1 MKPSHVAI
9 VGVLHAK
16 EKPDVF
22 MDAGGI
28 LRALMRRDARIWA
41 ARTDRSENAIGTPD
55 PSDPDARIEAAKAR
69 NEEKRAARV
78 HAARIAAGLTV
89 RPRHIRRV
97 SERPRDT

>member
-1 MKPSHVAI
+1 MKPSHIAI

-22 MDAGGI
+22 LDASGI
-28 LRALMRRDARIWA
+28 LRALMMRDARIWA
-41 ARTDRSENAIGTPD
+41 ARTDRSENAIGAPD
-55 PSDPDARIEAAKAR
+55 PSDADARIEAAKLAHA
-69 NEEKRAARV
+69 EKRAARI

-97 SERPRDT
+97 SEGPRDT